1 MNSNS
6 NCYLVKATGKE
17 MNVVITPN
25 EYNSGQVYFTEKRTN
40 THIPNSIFNRI
51 TYSTNDFIMNG
62 IYIQFELFVK
72 HNEHTFNSN
81 IYNCHFDPQ
90 HEHNRAVLT
99 IFQNIETTLLDKW
112 IQIQHQSPVVS
123 AVAVAVAAVA
133 DTSGT
138 LIPIPSN
145 DIIQQLRTGVI
156 SVWKHE
162 MSIHDKPQFQHFII
176 KISGVW
182 ENEAGCGLT
191 YKFF

>member
-1 MNSNS
+1 
-6 NCYLVKATGKE
+6 

-25 EYNSGQVYFTEKRTN
+25 EYNSSQVYFTEKRVN
-40 THIPNSIFNRI
+40 THIANSIFNRI
-51 TYSTNDFIMNG
+51 TYSTSDFIMNG

-72 HNEHTFNSN
+72 QNEQTFNSN

-90 HEHNRAVLT
+90 HEHNRAMLT
-99 IFQNIETTLLDKW
+99 IFQNIEGALLDKW
-112 IQIQHQSPVVS
+112 IQIHHRNIG
-123 AVAVAVAAVA
+123 AVGAGAGTAA
-133 DTSGT
+133 
-138 LIPIPSN
+138 IPTPSN

>member
-1 MNSNS
+1 
-6 NCYLVKATGKE
+6 

-25 EYNSGQVYFTEKRTN
+25 EYNSGQVYFTEKRVN
-40 THIPNSIFNRI
+40 THLANSIFNRI

-72 HNEHTFNSN
+72 QNEQTFNSN

-90 HEHNRAVLT
+90 HEHNRAMLT
-99 IFQNIETTLLDKW
+99 IFQNIECALLDKW
-112 IQIQHQSPVVS
+112 NQIHHRNTG
-123 AVAVAVAAVA
+123 AGAAVA
-133 DTSGT
+133 SAA
-138 LIPIPSN
+138 IPAPSN